1 MMSVAV
7 INDSQQIAASGAV
20 TNLVAGSKFEF
31 LARNSVVELFSCQ
44 DNADVGSVVMDVSF
58 GNVLEGDAMAV
69 PTFTANLGPDRD
81 KHKLI
86 SAVAQ
91 AGDRLQVKV
100 TNNDAVNATNLR
112 TLITITSL

>member
-1 MMSVAV
+1 VAV
-7 INDSQQIAASGAV
+7 IRDERSVALSTTV

-31 LARNSVVELFSCQ
+31 LARNSVVEVYSCQ
-44 DNADVGSVVMDVSF
+44 DGADPGDVTMDVSF
-58 GNVLEGDAMAV
+58 GNVLEGDALAI

-91 AGDRLQVKV
+91 AGDRLQLKV
-100 TNNDAVNATNLR
+100 TNADAANASALR
-112 TLITITSL
+112 TLITITSV

>member
-1 MMSVAV
+1 MAV
-7 INDSQQIAASGAV
+7 INDSRQIAASGSV

-31 LARNSVVELFSCQ
+31 LARNSVVEIFSCM
-44 DNADVGSVVMDVSF
+44 DTADVGAPLMDVSF
-58 GNVLEGDAMAV
+58 GNVLEGDALAV
-69 PTFTANLGPDRD
+69 PKFTTDLGPDRD

-91 AGDRLQVKV
+91 AGDRLQIKV
-100 TNNDAVNATNLR
+100 ANTDAVNACNLR